1 MRIEHKYDDII
12 KLEHHVSKIH
22 PRMSLEA
29 RSAQFAPFS
38 AVTGYEDEVSEV
50 ARVTENQIEVT
61 DEILNDINKKLSYI
75 KQNPSQQVS
84 ITFFVKDTK
93 KQGGKYETTTGL
105 VKKIDDIKNIIILN
119 DGKVI
124 RMEDII
130 EIIEQKE
137 FYTLNN
143 SKYLLIEFPPIRFPK
158 NIVDIIYE
166 IKI

>member
-22 PRMSLEA
+22 PRMSIEA

-61 DEILNDINKKLSYI
+61 DEIRNDINKK
-75 KQNPSQQVS
+75 NPSQQVS

-93 KQGGKYETTTGL
+93 KQGGKYETITGL

-130 EIIEQKE
+130 EII
-137 FYTLNN
+137 L
-143 SKYLLIEFPPIRFPK
+143 
-158 NIVDIIYE
+158 
-166 IKI
+166 

>member
-75 KQNPSQQVS
+75 KQNLSQQVS

-93 KQGGKYETTTGL
+93 KQGGKYETITGL

-119 DGKVI
+119 DSKVI

-130 EIIEQKE
+130 EII
-137 FYTLNN
+137 L
-143 SKYLLIEFPPIRFPK
+143 
-158 NIVDIIYE
+158 
-166 IKI
+166 

>member
-1 MRIEHKYDDII
+1 MRVEHKYDDII
-12 KLEHHVSKIH
+12 KLEHQVSKIH
-22 PRMSLEA
+22 SRMSLEA

-61 DEILNDINKKLSYI
+61 DEIRNDINKKLSYI
-75 KQNPSQQVS
+75 KYNPRQQVS

-93 KQGGKYETTTGL
+93 KQGGKYETITGL

-130 EIIEQKE
+130 EII
-137 FYTLNN
+137 L
-143 SKYLLIEFPPIRFPK
+143 
-158 NIVDIIYE
+158 
-166 IKI
+166 

>member
-1 MRIEHKYDDII
+1 MRIDHKYDDII
-12 KLEHHVSKIH
+12 NLEHHVSKTH

-38 AVTGYEDEVSEV
+38 AVTGYDEVSEV
-50 ARVTENQIEVT
+50 ARVTEKQIEVT

-75 KQNPSQQVS
+75 KQNLSQQVS
-84 ITFFVKDTK
+84 ITFFVKDVK
-93 KQGGKYETTTGL
+93 KQGGKYETTTEL

-130 EIIEQKE
+130 EII
-137 FYTLNN
+137 L
-143 SKYLLIEFPPIRFPK
+143 
-158 NIVDIIYE
+158 
-166 IKI
+166 

>member
-12 KLEHHVSKIH
+12 KLEHHVSKTH

-61 DEILNDINKKLSYI
+61 DEIRNDINKKLRYI

-105 VKKIDDIKNIIILN
+105 VKKIDDIK
-119 DGKVI
+119 
-124 RMEDII
+124 
-130 EIIEQKE
+130 
-137 FYTLNN
+137 TL
-143 SKYLLIEFPPIRFPK
+143 SY
-158 NIVDIIYE
+158 
-166 IKI
+166 

>member
-12 KLEHHVSKIH
+12 KLEHHVSKTH

-61 DEILNDINKKLSYI
+61 DEIRNDINKKLSYI
-75 KQNPSQQVS
+75 KHNPRQQVS

-105 VKKIDDIKNIIILN
+105 VKKIDDIKNIITLN

-130 EIIEQKE
+130 EII
-137 FYTLNN
+137 L
-143 SKYLLIEFPPIRFPK
+143 
-158 NIVDIIYE
+158 
-166 IKI
+166 

>member
-1 MRIEHKYDDII
+1 MNSNYEEILH
-12 KLEHHVSKIH
+12 LPHHVSKTH

-61 DEILNDINKKLSYI
+61 DEIRNDINKKLSYI
-75 KQNPSQQVS
+75 KHNPRQQVS

-93 KQGGKYETTTGL
+93 KQGGKYETITGL
-105 VKKIDDIKNIIILN
+105 VNGDIIYARVKKIDDIKNIIILN

-130 EIIEQKE
+130 EII
-137 FYTLNN
+137 L
-143 SKYLLIEFPPIRFPK
+143 
-158 NIVDIIYE
+158 
-166 IKI
+166 